1 VSATCAVAAAAP
13 QVVGVGEP
21 LDLGGQGGVLARR
34 RRDALDLGDAE
45 PEQLG
50 LARPLRRLGAQL
62 LERRAHVAPARPVGP
77 EPLARAEHRRAG
89 VAVER
94 GALLRRLEQA
104 LLVALAVDR
113 QDVLGELPEHTH
125 RHAAAAEVGP
135 RPPVGAD
142 AAAHQERSRRR
153 ARRPRPP
160 RGTAPR
166 SPPRAAGAPRRARAA
181 RPAAPARRRR
191 ARRTAAQA
199 LHHHRLARTGLA
211 GHDGEAATPAAG
223 RRRR

>member
-21 LDLGGQGGVLARR
+21 FDLGRQGGVLARR

-50 LARPLRRLGAQL
+50 LAHPLRRLGAQL

-125 RHAAAAEVGP
+125 RHAEAAEVGP

-142 AAAHQERSRRR
+142 AAAHQERSVVELGARVHRAGQRRGVGREQQAPLDER
-153 ARRPRPP
+153 ARRVRPH
-160 RGTAPR
+160 
-166 SPPRAAGAPRRARAA
+166 PPGVGAPAEQQARGPAPPSSCPHRSRRS
-181 RPAAPARRRR
+181 RR
-191 ARRTAAQA
+191 
-199 LHHHRLARTGLA
+199 
-211 GHDGEAATPAAG
+211 
-223 RRRR
+223 